1 MGTKISLGALG
12 TLALL
17 AFMTFSCGDDDDD
30 GAARCPADAAAGS
43 EVSCSCGGSRT
54 GTATC
59 SAKGDLAKCECSD
72 AGTSSNGGRGGSAGS
87 SGASSG
93 SGGRGGA
100 GSGGSTP
107 AQDSGTPEPEA
118 DAGDDEEP
126 MPPSD
131 PMLPMDGNQLA
142 VCDNDRDCN
151 MNLGCYGAG
160 SGGFC
165 TRACEQE
172 QDCAD
177 LPGATYH
184 CGGSG
189 LCSVVCENADDDASC
204 PPGLE
209 CTQRGGGG
217 DGNGGGGDAFRCL
230 YPEAPAEPE
239 GMPFAQCEGGGSC
252 MDGLQCL
259 GDNMGQPGFCSH
271 ACTPQNSDCSDV
283 PAPSGTIAATC
294 VPQTPEQGVC
304 ALNCEAMPAG
314 CPAGMQCVEQG
325 FFQLCLYRE

>member
-1 MGTKISLGALG
+1 VP
-12 TLALL
+12 
-17 AFMTFSCGDDDDD
+17 CG
-30 GAARCPADAAAGS
+30 CP
-43 EVSCSCGGSRT
+43 GSRT

-59 SAKGDLAKCECSD
+59 GADGELSACDCGGDG
-72 AGTSSNGGRGGSAGS
+72 GTA
-87 SGASSG
+87 G
-93 SGGRGGA
+93 SGGRGGSGGSSAGRGGSSGA
-100 GSGGSTP
+100 GSGGTTP
-107 AQDSGTPEPEA
+107 VPDGGTTDPEA
-118 DAGDDEEP
+118 DAGDDP
-126 MPPSD
+126 MTMPPPD

-151 MNLGCYGAG
+151 MNLGCYSPE

-165 TRACEQE
+165 TRTCEQE

-184 CGGSG
+184 CGQSG
-189 LCSVVCENADDDASC
+189 LCSVECENADDDASC

-209 CTQRGGGG
+209 CTQRGDGDGGG
-217 DGNGGGGDAFRCL
+217 NGGGDAFRCL
-230 YPEAPAEPE
+230 YPEAAPEP
-239 GMPFAQCEGGGSC
+239 GGTAFAQCEGGSC

-259 GDNMGQPGFCSH
+259 GDNMGQTGFCSH
-271 ACTPQNSDCSDV
+271 DCTPEDSDCSDV

-314 CPAGMQCVEQG
+314 CPTGMQCVEQG
-325 FFQLCLYRE
+325 FYMLCLYRE

>member
-1 MGTKISLGALG
+1 MGSKISVGAL
-12 TLALL
+12 ALI
-17 AFMTFSCGDDDDD
+17 ACVTFSCGDDDDD
-30 GAARCPADAAAGS
+30 GERCPADAAAGI
-43 EVSCSCGGSRT
+43 EVPCGCPGSRT

-59 SAKGDLAKCECSD
+59 GADGELSACDCGGDG
-72 AGTSSNGGRGGSAGS
+72 GTA
-87 SGASSG
+87 G
-93 SGGRGGA
+93 SGGRGGSGGSSNAGRGGSSGA
-100 GSGGSTP
+100 GSGGTTP
-107 AQDSGTPEPEA
+107 VQDGGTTDPEA
-118 DAGDDEEP
+118 DAGDDP
-126 MPPSD
+126 VTMPPPD
-131 PMLPMDGNQLA
+131 PMLPMNGNQLA

-151 MNLGCYGAG
+151 MNLGCYGPE

-184 CGGSG
+184 CGQSG
-189 LCSVVCENADDDASC
+189 LCSVECENADDDASC

-209 CTQRGGGG
+209 CTQRGGG
-217 DGNGGGGDAFRCL
+217 DGGGNGDAFRCL
-230 YPEAPAEPE
+230 YPEAAPEPE
-239 GMPFAQCEGGGSC
+239 GMAFAQCEGGGSC

-259 GDNMGQPGFCSH
+259 GDNMGETGFCSH
-271 ACTPQNSDCSDV
+271 DCTPEDSDCSDV

-325 FFQLCLYRE
+325 FYMLCLYRE